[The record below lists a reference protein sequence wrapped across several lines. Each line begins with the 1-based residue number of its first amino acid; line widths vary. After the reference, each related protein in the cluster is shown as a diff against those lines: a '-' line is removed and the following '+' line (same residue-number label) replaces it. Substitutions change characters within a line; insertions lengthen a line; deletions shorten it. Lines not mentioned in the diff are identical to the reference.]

1 MLSPRDGSRSGPGA
15 EGEELVQG
23 GSVWGARQL
32 AVWMREEGVL
42 LVQHTTSRPVS

>member
-15 EGEELVQG
+15 EGGELVQG
-23 GSVWGARQL
+23 VSVWGARRL
-32 AVWMREEGVL
+32 AVWMKEEGVL